1 MFVESAF
8 ITKEFREEQIPVLEN
23 VTSLCVVNKG
33 TSIATIN
40 GVVIYPTQK
49 QILIVPD
56 GTYSKVQLVVN
67 YTNTNIKG
75 DIPTKKD
82 RNIEIDGDI
91 KTHESL
97 RREIPTKKGIRI
109 SEQNKILLIYKKLI

>member
-8 ITKEFREEQIPVLEN
+8 ITKEFREEQIPILEN
-23 VTSLCVVNKG
+23 VTSLSVVNKG
-33 TSIATIN
+33 TSIVSIN

-56 GTYSKVQLVVN
+56 GTYSKVQLEVN
-67 YTNTNIKG
+67 YTLTSN
-75 DIPTKKD
+75 
-82 RNIEIDGDI
+82 R
-91 KTHESL
+91 
-97 RREIPTKKGIRI
+97 KKGI